1 MCDARAAGEEFGWRG
16 LLVPELARFMGFTR
30 LALFSG
36 AIWTAW
42 HIPLILFGTYH
53 GTGSVWYSLAVFVP
67 SVMGAGLVIAW
78 LRIISGSVW
87 VAVLFHGFW
96 NYFIQQVYPAMT
108 VMTDAGE
115 MMLGEFGVVRGS
127 LLRRPCSRL
136 LAPPGQASEAAGGRG
151 VSSSLHAEWFS
162 GTAQQPG
169 MKRKYPSSMPD
180 RSPPLRSAGP
190 V

>member
-1 MCDARAAGEEFGWRG
+1 
-16 LLVPELARFMGFTR
+16 
-30 LALFSG
+30 
-36 AIWTAW
+36 
-42 HIPLILFGTYH
+42 LILFGTYH

-115 MMLGEFGVVRGS
+115 MMLGGVSGG
-127 LLRRPCSRL
+127 SRL
-136 LAPPGQASEAAGGRG
+136 AFYVGLATRLMAFSRDRSSETAGGRG
-151 VSSSLHAEWFS
+151 VSSYLHAEWFL

-190 V
+190 VRPVQ